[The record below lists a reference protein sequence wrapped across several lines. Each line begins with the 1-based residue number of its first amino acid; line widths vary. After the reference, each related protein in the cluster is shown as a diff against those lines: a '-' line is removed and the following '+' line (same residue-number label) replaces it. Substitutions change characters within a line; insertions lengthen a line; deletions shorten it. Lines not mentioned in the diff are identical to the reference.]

1 MAAML
6 SRREF
11 LEKTAVAGA
20 VATLG
25 KFALPV
31 LGQTAAV
38 APSPSWIDKPMRWA
52 QLTLVEDDPGKFDI
66 GFWLDYFKR
75 THSDAACLSGGGCV
89 AYYPTQIPFH
99 HRSAWLGDR
108 DVLGELIS
116 GCRKLGMVVIV
127 RTDPHAT
134 YDDVQAAHPDWIA
147 VDAAGKPRR
156 HWASPEMWVTC
167 GYGPYNFEFMTE
179 VKKELMNRY
188 HMDGFFVNRWDGSG
202 DCYCV
207 HCQKNFKDAS
217 GLELPRSADPQD
229 PARKAYILWR
239 QKRLF
244 DLWQLW
250 DYESRKINPDSCVIP
265 NNGGGAMSP
274 LETEKFGEHVPMLVA
289 DRQARHGV
297 MPPWRMGKTAKEF
310 RAVLGRKP
318 MVGLFGV
325 GLEEQYRWKD
335 SVQSDA
341 EIRIWALDGIA
352 NGARPWFSKF
362 SGTLHDPRWL
372 KPVEDLY
379 VWHAKNE
386 KYLRHETPIA
396 RVALVY
402 SQQTAWFYG
411 GEQANAKVEDHALGW
426 YQALVEARIP
436 FEMVH
441 DRLLDTERTKQFK
454 TLILPNIAA
463 LSDAQCDQ
471 LRAFVKNG
479 GSLIATYETSRYD
492 EFGVRRKDLGLS
504 DLLGVKW
511 TGRMEGPMQNS
522 YLTLEHQAAPHH
534 RLLKGLED
542 APRIINGASRLVVEP
557 REKFAQ
563 MPVTLVPS
571 YPDLP
576 MEKVFPRQPK
586 TDIAGVYLREFGAG
600 RVVYFPWDIDRT
612 YWEVLAEDHFK
623 LLRNSV
629 EWATNEERLLEVSGP
644 GLVEVTAWRN
654 RDAIVI
660 HLVNLSN
667 PMAMK
672 GPYREFLP
680 VGEQKVRVK
689 IPMLLSPMKTQ
700 LLVAEKNPKVERN
713 GSTLTITVPSI
724 LDHEVIAIDLHLAI
738 MKTGT

>member
-1 MAAML
+1 MFAMFT
-6 SRREF
+6 RREF
-11 LEKTAVAGA
+11 LEKTAVVGA

-25 KFALPV
+25 KFTLPV
-31 LGQTAAV
+31 FGQATPV
-38 APSPSWIDKPMRWA
+38 APNPSWIDKPMRWA

-108 DVLGELIS
+108 DVLGELIT
-116 GCRKLGMVVIV
+116 GCRKLGMAVIV

-134 YDDVQAAHPDWIA
+134 YDDVQAVHPDWIA
-147 VDAAGKPRR
+147 VDAEGKPRR

-167 GYGPYNFEFMTE
+167 GYGPYNFEFMTD
-179 VKKELMNRY
+179 VKKELMTRY

-217 GLELPRSADPQD
+217 GFDLPRSVDPQD
-229 PARKAYILWR
+229 PARKAYIVWKQR
-239 QKRLF
+239 RLF

-250 DYESRKINPDSCVIP
+250 DRESRKINPDSCVIP

-274 LETEKFGEHVPMLVA
+274 LETERFGAAVPMLVA

-297 MPPWRMGKTAKEF
+297 MPPWRNGKTAKEF
-310 RAVLGRKP
+310 RAVLGSKP

-362 SGTLHDPRWL
+362 SGALHDPRWL

-379 VWHAKNE
+379 VWHAENE

-411 GEQANAKVEDHALGW
+411 GERANAKVEDHALGW

-441 DRLLDTERTKQFK
+441 DRLLDSERTKQFK
-454 TLILPNIAA
+454 TLILPNTAA
-463 LSDAQCDQ
+463 LSDTQCAQ

-479 GSLIATYETSRYD
+479 GSVVATYETSLYD
-492 EFGVRRKDLGLS
+492 EWGVRRKDFGLA

-511 TGRMEGPMQNS
+511 SGKSEGPMQNS
-522 YLTLEHQAAPHH
+522 YLTLEHVAAPHH
-534 RLLKGLED
+534 PLLKGVED

-563 MPVTLVPS
+563 MPITLVPS

-576 MEKVFPRQPK
+576 MEKVYPRQAK
-586 TDIAGVYLREFGAG
+586 TDIAGVYLREFGTG

-612 YWEVLAEDHFK
+612 YWEVLAEDHYK

-629 EWATNEERLLEVSGP
+629 EWATNEDRSLEVSGP

-654 RDAIVI
+654 KDAIVI

-667 PMAMK
+667 PMTMK
-672 GPYREFLP
+672 GPYREFIP
-680 VGEQKVRVK
+680 VGEQKVRVQ
-689 IPMLLSPMKTQ
+689 IPALLSPGKIQ
-700 LLVAEKNPKVERN
+700 LLVSKRVPQVERT
-713 GSTLTITVPSI
+713 GSTLSIMVPSI
-724 LDHEVIAIDLHLAI
+724 LDHEVIAVDLKIPELN
-738 MKTGT
+738 KF